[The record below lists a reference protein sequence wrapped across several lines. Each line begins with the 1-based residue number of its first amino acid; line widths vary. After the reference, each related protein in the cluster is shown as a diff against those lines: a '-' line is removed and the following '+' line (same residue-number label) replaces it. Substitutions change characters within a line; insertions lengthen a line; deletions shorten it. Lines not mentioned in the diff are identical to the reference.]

1 MATAYEN
8 AAKYF
13 DKELVEPIRQQLVGR
28 KLFGKVT
35 RVDPGVFNIDYNT
48 LTDMGDAIVT
58 FDLPDD
64 TIEKDSVKVATSSM
78 KIGVISK
85 GYKIPRSQ
93 FDAFARQGTPLDTA
107 AMISAAQ
114 KVGEKEDDML
124 LQGWAPDGSNYKI
137 KGLYQTA
144 GNSYTTQKDFATFGY
159 PTAAISGALALLYE
173 DGIVGTNFN
182 LVLNYAQ
189 YAELQANYEYGTYEW
204 DKIMKMIN
212 PNPGAGQGQILMS
225 TDITAGTG
233 MMTPVDTAGVYM
245 DLIVGADYKNQVAV
259 PKFDI
264 SPVEGITYTMVV
276 PRIKHTNAICTLT
289 KI

>member
-8 AAKYF
+8 AAKFF
-13 DKELVEPIRQQLVGR
+13 DAELVEPIRQQLVGR
-28 KLFGKVT
+28 KLFGKVV
-35 RVDPGVFNIDYNT
+35 RVNPGIFNIDYNT

-64 TIEKDSVKVATSSM
+64 TIEKDSVKVATSTM

-93 FDAFARQGTPLDTA
+93 FDAFARNSIALDTA

-114 KVGEKEDDML
+114 RIGEKEDDML
-124 LQGWAPDGSNYKI
+124 IQGWAPDGSNYKI
-137 KGLYQTA
+137 SGLYQSA
-144 GNSYTTQKDFATFGY
+144 GNSYSTSKDFATFGN
-159 PTAAISGALALLYE
+159 PTTAVAGALALLYA

-182 LVLNYAQ
+182 LTLNYVQ

-212 PNPGAGQGQILMS
+212 PVSGGGLGQILMS

-233 MMTPVDTAGVYM
+233 MMSPVDTAGVYM
-245 DLIVGADYKNQVAV
+245 DLIVGADYKNQVAQ

-264 SPVEGITYTMVV
+264 SPIDGITYTMVV
-276 PRIKHTNAICTLT
+276 PRIKHANAVCTLT
-289 KI
+289 TI